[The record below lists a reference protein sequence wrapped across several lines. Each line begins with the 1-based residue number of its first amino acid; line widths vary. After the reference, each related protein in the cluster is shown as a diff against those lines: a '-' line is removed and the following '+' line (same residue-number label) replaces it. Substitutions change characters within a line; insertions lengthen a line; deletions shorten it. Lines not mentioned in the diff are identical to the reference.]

1 MTDNTADLVRSITY
15 GIRDLA
21 EPQRYM
27 TLEERQMLW
36 DAEFLLRRVLDAD
49 LLLRVRPLHE
59 GSQDR
64 PRIYMDVPPVSEA
77 GIGLPQPDAQGLEP
91 PAVHALQEH
100 QRRGVPAV
108 QAEV

>member
-1 MTDNTADLVRSITY
+1 MTDPTTDLVRGIVF

-36 DAEFLLRRVLDAD
+36 DAEYLLRRVLDAD

-59 GSQDR
+59 GSQER
-64 PRIYMDVPPVSEA
+64 PRIYMDVPAVSET
-77 GIGLPQPDAQGLEP
+77 GIGLPQPDDTRLEP
-91 PAVHALQEH
+91 SPVHA
-100 QRRGVPAV
+100 VPGN
-108 QAEV
+108 